1 MIYDLYSRRRRREL
15 QQEPDVYQY
24 DQIPDVLRGQIPHI
38 WKTAI
43 GPFAQQ
49 DALGNLPANNNRGW
63 QLIHQIICRE
73 KGLEFLAMGWCDPQT
88 DCQKYL
94 KAIKHVDDCIDV
106 IEVSFAYI
114 YNKLRDLT
122 GYDREE
128 RGITQSAEDAIDELN
143 ERFRQEAF
151 GYKFE
156 NGRIIRVDSELVHV
170 EVVKPALM
178 LLSDH
183 RFKGPQDEYLNAHE
197 HYRAGRNAEAVTNA
211 NNAFESTM
219 KVICDIKGWEYQS
232 GARASDLVKIIRNNQ
247 LLPDYTEKSFD
258 QLLATLQ
265 NGLPPVRNNAG
276 GHGKGNAADT
286 PRYIA
291 AYAMHL
297 AAADIVLMVDALHV
311 SES

>member
-24 DQIPDVLRGQIPHI
+24 DQIPNILREQIRHI

-43 GPFAQQ
+43 GNYLFRN
-49 DALGNLPANNNRGW
+49 DYSLSGTVWNN
-63 QLIHQIICRE
+63 IHMTICRE
-73 KGLEFLAMGWCDPQT
+73 YGVEFLVARSNDPKN
-88 DCQKYL
+88 DCCAYL
-94 KAIKHVDDCIDV
+94 RMVECVENFLDI
-106 IEVSFAYI
+106 IEVSFSYI
-114 YNKLRDLT
+114 DTMKNIPQTASARADC
-122 GYDREE
+122 
-128 RGITQSAEDAIDELN
+128 GIVQSPEDAINELN

-156 NGRIIRVDSELVHV
+156 SGIIIRIDSEFVHR
-170 EVVKPALM
+170 EVVRPALA
-178 LLSDH
+178 LLSDNK
-183 RFKGPQDEYLNAHE
+183 FKGPQEEYLRAHE

-219 KVICDIKGWEYQS
+219 KVICDIKGWGYQS
-232 GARASDLVKIIRNNQ
+232 GARASDLVKLIRNNQ

-258 QLLATLQ
+258 QLLSTLQ
-265 NGLPPVRNNAG
+265 NGLPQVRNNAG

-297 AAADIVLMVDALHV
+297 AAADIVLMVDALHA